1 MKDEEPS
8 ALRLAFALGPG
19 TLLSGVAG
27 GIAFPILPI
36 VGTQIGLSVMFIGV
50 ILAANRAVRICVS
63 PFIGV
68 LADRIGARR
77 TLLVGLAI
85 NVVTMSLYATG
96 MIVHHAGAGFL
107 LGRILHGFGS
117 ACVFV
122 SAQAL
127 ALFAGGAARGG
138 RAAGTVRAAI
148 VLGVPIGLVCGG
160 LLSDAVGPI
169 ATFFVAAGAVVVALS
184 GAFFT
189 VPDLRGEVPSRASLR
204 ASVVAMRDRRLFTI
218 GALNFALAF
227 AAGGMILT
235 TLAFVVAARHVS
247 IFGRDQQSTS
257 GLLMGWMTIVDAV
270 ATPFAGRL
278 GDRLRAH
285 GWVAAISLVLVIAGL
300 LVIAPPFGAPGL
312 VAGLAIVGLGSAG
325 LGPSLLVVMGA
336 VVPRERSGAAVG
348 LMQLCGDVGGM
359 LGPLVGTAFLSAGA
373 AYVAAAAILS
383 LMLPLAIGLARS
395 SREAEVS

>member
-1 MKDEEPS
+1 LNRELSP
-8 ALRLAFALGPG
+8 LRLAFALGPG
-19 TLLSGVAG
+19 TLLAGVAG

-36 VGTQIGLSVMFIGV
+36 VGTQIGLSAMFIGV

-63 PFIGV
+63 PFVGA
-68 LADRIGARR
+68 LADRFGARR
-77 TLLVGLAI
+77 TLLAGLVI
-85 NVVTMSLYATG
+85 NVVTMSLYAIG
-96 MIVHHAGAGFL
+96 MIVRHAGAGFL

-117 ACVFV
+117 ACVFI

-127 ALFAGGAARGG
+127 ALFAGGATSGG

-169 ATFFVAAGAVVVALS
+169 DTFFVAALAVVVALG

-189 VPDLRGEVPSRASLR
+189 VPDLRGAVPSRASLR
-204 ASVVAMRDRRLFTI
+204 ESVGAMRERRLFTI
-218 GALNFALAF
+218 GALNFALSF

-235 TLAFVVAARHVS
+235 TLAFVVANRHVAL
-247 IFGRDQQSTS
+247 FGRDQQSTS

-270 ATPFAGRL
+270 ATPFAGRI
-278 GDRLRAH
+278 GDRHRAH
-285 GWVAAISLVLVIAGL
+285 GWVAAISLVLVIVGL
-300 LVIAPPFGAPGL
+300 VVIAPPMGAIGL
-312 VAGLAIVGLGSAG
+312 IVGLAIVGLGSAG

-348 LMQLCGDVGGM
+348 VMQLCGDVGSM
-359 LGPLVGTAFLSAGA
+359 LGPLVGVALYNGTI
-373 AYVAAAAILS
+373 AYLVAAAILAT
-383 LMLPLAIGLARS
+383 MLPLAIWLARTT
-395 SREAEVS
+395 RE